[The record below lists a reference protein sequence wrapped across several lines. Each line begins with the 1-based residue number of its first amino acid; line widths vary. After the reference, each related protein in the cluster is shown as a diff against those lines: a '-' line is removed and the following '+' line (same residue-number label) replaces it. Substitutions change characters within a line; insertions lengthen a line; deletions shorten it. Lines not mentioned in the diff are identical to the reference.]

1 MSETNQQ
8 ENIISNNQPQNNTP
22 AINDNQNHSSPNNPV
37 IHGRRASMDTNVFLT
52 SKLTGRRSSI
62 HPFQNFNNFNS
73 HKEEDLKLQ
82 KELIKSNQKKKR
94 KKNKKNVR
102 NKTRNNTK
110 SSFNST
116 K

>member
-73 HKEEDLKLQ
+73 HKEEDLKVQ
-82 KELIKSNQKKKR
+82 KELIKKRIKKIKKKKKR
-94 KKNKKNVR
+94 NENE
-102 NKTRNNTK
+102 
-110 SSFNST
+110 
-116 K
+116 